1 MEPPAVETVL
11 VAVDG
16 SAESVEAATY
26 ALEIADRYEGELVV
40 LYVHAPGDFEDVR
53 GDDAAAEELSKTAQ
67 TFLGDVTKDANEAEI
82 PIRTAVS
89 YGFSTQRKLVH
100 PGSVILDSAEELG
113 ADFLVIPRETL
124 GESPSEELL
133 AKAAEYALLYASQP
147 VLAV

>member
-16 SAESVEAATY
+16 SEESATAATY
-26 ALEIADRYEGELVV
+26 ALEIAKRYRGELVV
-40 LYVHAPGDFEDVR
+40 LFVHGPDDFEAVKTDE
-53 GDDAAAEELSKTAQ
+53 GAAEDLSATAQ
-67 TFLGDVTKDANEAEI
+67 AFLGDVTQDASQAGI

-113 ADFLVIPRETL
+113 ADFLVIPRESL
-124 GESPSEELL
+124 GETPSEEIL